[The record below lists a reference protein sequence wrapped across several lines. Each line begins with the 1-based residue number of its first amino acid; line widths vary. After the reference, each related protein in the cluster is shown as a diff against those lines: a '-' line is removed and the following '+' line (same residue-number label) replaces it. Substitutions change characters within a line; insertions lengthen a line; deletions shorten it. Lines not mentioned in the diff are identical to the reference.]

1 VLFLFKPLKP
11 SKIAVVFDPQKKSEV
26 ATDQN
31 QNSAQAVAMT
41 QKVIFQDLKNR
52 LGDRQLRVLLI
63 EDNKTS
69 QMVISRFLGRVGVD
83 VEVAVDGAE
92 GTKKVFDMGERAQKV
107 EGKLWDL
114 VLVSSSQYWR
124 MEMVN

>member
-1 VLFLFKPLKP
+1 
-11 SKIAVVFDPQKKSEV
+11 
-26 ATDQN
+26 
-31 QNSAQAVAMT
+31 
-41 QKVIFQDLKNR
+41 
-52 LGDRQLRVLLI
+52 LLI

-92 GTKKVFDMGERAQKV
+92 GTKKVFDMGERAQKG

>member
-1 VLFLFKPLKP
+1 M
-11 SKIAVVFDPQKKSEV
+11 VFDPQKKSEV

-41 QKVIFQDLKNR
+41 QKGILQDLKNR
-52 LGDRQLRVLLI
+52 LGNRQLRVLLI

-69 QMVISRFLGRVGVD
+69 QMVTSRFLGRIGVG

-92 GTKKVFDMGERAQKV
+92 GTKKVFEMGERAQKG

-114 VLVSSSQYWR
+114 VLVSNFRYKKQMEPSS
-124 MEMVN
+124 